1 MMSPE
6 AKHLEWILR
15 PMVEEDVP
23 AYSAMLKRS
32 FNTWYWNHGWGQ
44 DYFQCDERELAIFW
58 EIYRRIS
65 PGHCV
70 VAVHPD
76 SGAILGASFYHP
88 REHHV
93 SLGIMAV
100 DPAYFG
106 RGVGTQLVKH
116 IIQFVESNRYNA
128 LRLVGSACNMN
139 SFSLYNRAGFV
150 PRVVHQDMVIR
161 VPALGIG
168 QSSPLGERVRDA
180 SPEDV
185 GSIKALELE
194 ISGICRE
201 GDYRFCIDNPV
212 GCLHASV
219 IEESGAGISGFAASI
234 RHPALNMIGPAFA
247 RTEADM
253 LALLLR
259 ELERFRGEAALV
271 VIPMDK
277 RLIVEALY
285 RCGAVNVETHLLQVR
300 GRFQP
305 FAGVNVPSFLPET
318 G

>member
-1 MMSPE
+1 MP
-6 AKHLEWILR
+6 ATRKRLECLLR

-23 AYSAMLKRS
+23 TYTRMLKRS
-32 FNTWYWNHGWGQ
+32 FNTWYWNHGWGA
-44 DYFQCDERELAIFW
+44 DYFTCQEEKLAIFW

-70 VAVHPD
+70 VAVHPE
-76 SGAILGASFYHP
+76 SGALLGSCFYHP

-100 DPAYFG
+100 DPDYFG
-106 RGVGTQLVKH
+106 QGMGTRLVNH
-116 IIQFVESNRYNA
+116 IIDFTERNGYEA

-150 PRVVHQDMVIR
+150 PRVVHQDMVVR
-161 VPALGIG
+161 VPPVGLGRSTALDV
-168 QSSPLGERVRDA
+168 RVRDA
-180 SPEDV
+180 RADDV
-185 GSIKALELE
+185 ASIKALERA

-201 GDYRFCIDNPV
+201 DDYRFCIENPV
-212 GCLHASV
+212 GCLHTSV
-219 IEESGAGISGFAASI
+219 IEDTGSGIGGFAASI

-247 RTEADM
+247 RTEAEM
-253 LALLLR
+253 LALVLR

-271 VIPMDK
+271 VIPVD
-277 RLIVEALY
+277 RRQIVEALY
-285 RCGAVNVETHLLQVR
+285 GWGAVNVEIHLTQVR

-305 FAGVNVPSFLPET
+305 FAGVNLPSFLPET